1 MIRCKVCSPRH
12 KAREADWAW
21 QPCGPG
27 IVMTFTVLGSH
38 YQGYPV
44 VKVCDSCKRKLQ
56 ASKTGR
62 FNFLWRGYE
71 RIAEW

>member
-1 MIRCKVCSPRH
+1 MSGLRCRICRVER
-12 KAREADWAW
+12 AEWAW

-27 IVMTFTVLGSH
+27 IVMCFMLLGSH
-38 YQGYPV
+38 YRGYPV

-56 ASKTGR
+56 TSKTGR
-62 FNFLWRGYE
+62 FNFLWRGHE